1 MTCPFLKE
9 VQVKYCETAPF
20 RKLIPLAQAATAQEK
35 CSTGGY
41 PNCAVYRTHPWGGAT
56 NGTCPYLRDSL
67 MQFCAAAAVV
77 KLIPYSE
84 SLLSRC
90 GNDCFQE
97 CELFAA
103 MAHPVCGRRG

>member
-35 CSTGGY
+35 CSTGEFGA
-41 PNCAVYRTHPWGGAT
+41 CAVYRSHPCLEAET
-56 NGTCPYLRDSL
+56 GTCPYLRDSL
-67 MQFCAAAAVV
+67 MQYCAAAAVV

-84 SLLSRC
+84 SLLCRC
-90 GNDCFQE
+90 GNDCFQD
-97 CELFAA
+97 CEMYGA
-103 MAHPVCGRRG
+103 MAHPVCRRRG